1 MSDSATP
8 WTVAHQAPLSLG
20 ILQVRIL
27 EWVAMPSSRGFSQP
41 RHWTQDSSIAGRVFT
56 VWATREA
63 QPGIKPGLP
72 ALGAWSLNHWTTRE
86 VPLSTILMRLQTIDN
101 DFCSS
106 HYTSVRQDWFRI
118 QLVFDTYHS
127 ALDLWCSHICSYPQ
141 RPIPVCTLLNFSLSS
156 ESFAGEQPSLP
167 SADSSQHLYKLFP
180 TQTLGKRE
188 IILFLW
194 RKYPLPQSKW
204 TFHTVGSFF
213 KLKFGLE

>member
-1 MSDSATP
+1 MDRSPPGSTVLGDSPGKNTGVGCHA
-8 WTVAHQAPLSLG
+8 L
-20 ILQVRIL
+20 LQ
-27 EWVAMPSSRGFSQP
+27 GFSQP
-41 RHWTQDSSIAGRVFT
+41 RHWTQDSSIAGRFFT

-180 TQTLGKRE
+180 TQTLGEKGNHF
-188 IILFLW
+188 ISLKKI
-194 RKYPLPQSKW
+194 PSSSIQMDIP
-204 TFHTVGSFF
+204 HCGFF
-213 KLKFGLE
+213 F